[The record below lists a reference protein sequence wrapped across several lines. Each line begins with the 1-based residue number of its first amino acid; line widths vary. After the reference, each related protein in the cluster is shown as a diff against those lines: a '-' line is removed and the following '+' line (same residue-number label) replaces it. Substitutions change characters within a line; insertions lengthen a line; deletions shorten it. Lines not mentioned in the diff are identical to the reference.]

1 MSAAAASKPKKKRKP
16 ASKRRVDA
24 EGKIWIRDDAGEWI
38 QLGDDGCEARSDDE
52 KDAGED
58 LRDFVVD
65 EDDDLSIQERERLE
79 LAHAEAEQR
88 NPHIDVDP
96 SNIVTGKR
104 QRKRA
109 TRYEETE
116 EFKQQYLKL
125 MQKEL
130 DRERRATA
138 ALLIAPD
145 FVDPTTDLALL
156 GCESRPEANDGV
168 DTEDAAEGEGDEDR
182 GAQEEEEPDEAE
194 EGDEDDDSE
203 DDEDSEDDDEEEDED
218 DDDDYVPPEEEE
230 EDAEDDTEEEDVEP
244 TAKPQSKTLPKA
256 SIALTSES
264 ESESDSDDSEEDV
277 QEDGVNELA
286 E

>member
-168 DTEDAAEGEGDEDR
+168 DTEDAAEGEGDEDG
-182 GAQEEEEPDEAE
+182 GAQEEEEAE
-194 EGDEDDDSE
+194 EDDEDDDSE
-203 DDEDSEDDDEEEDED
+203 DDEDSEDDDEEEE